1 MGKVGIPTVLER
13 HAGEGRV
20 IEGGI
25 VSEMVVSQRLL
36 IGTEDCVV
44 QMIEA
49 VELCSVPRC

>member
-1 MGKVGIPTVLER
+1 MGKVKIPTVLER
-13 HAGEGRV
+13 HAGEVRV

-36 IGTEDCVV
+36 IGTEDCAV

-49 VELCSVPRC
+49 VEV

>member
-1 MGKVGIPTVLER
+1 MGLPTVLER
-13 HAGEGRV
+13 HAGEVRV

-36 IGTEDCVV
+36 IGSEDCVV

-49 VELCSVPRC
+49 AELCSVPKC